1 MYNELYEIWKKELET
16 GELSKLPRD
25 FYVKITD
32 YMRKLREESRML
44 DKKTARAKLLDK
56 EMQNVKRM
64 ICEVVHARYRK
75 LVNKIARGGKVP
87 SDLLTVEEE
96 SFLSGALPFA
106 EAFQKFADG
115 ILRGHMSRTSLG
127 KEHKR
132 TVLRFLKDVPAVI
145 GADMKLYG
153 PFKIEDV
160 ASLPVENAKI
170 LVKQGLAEK
179 VEVN

>member
-1 MYNELYEIWKKELET
+1 MYDELYEIWKNELENV
-16 GELSKLPRD
+16 ELGKLPRD
-25 FYVKITD
+25 FYLKITE
-32 YMRKLREESRML
+32 YMRKLGEESRML
-44 DKKTARAKLLDK
+44 DKKTAKAKLLDK

-64 ICEVVHARYRK
+64 VREMVRARYRK
-75 LVNKIARGGKVP
+75 LVNKIAKGDKIS
-87 SDLLTVEEE
+87 SDFLTAEEE
-96 SFLSGALPFA
+96 KFLNGILPFA
-106 EAFQKFADG
+106 EAFRKFASG
-115 ILRGHMSRTSLG
+115 ILHGHIPKASVE
-127 KEHKR
+127 KERKR
-132 TVLRFLKDVPAVI
+132 TVLRFLKNVPAVI